1 MNKVTKV
8 SAIIAAGGNAT
19 RLGQSGGKQL
29 LKLKGSS
36 VISYSINTI
45 RPYVDEII
53 LVIRPEDV
61 PKAEA
66 DRQSSLLDVDKIV
79 AGGNTRTESV
89 LNALRAVNPDCEIVL
104 IHDGAR
110 PFVSSSIIINSI
122 ESARASGAAVVAVP
136 VKDTIKEAEL
146 QNVKQTLDRS
156 KLWSAQTPQTFSFD
170 IIKKAYEKVALSG
183 ESTFTDDSALVESLG
198 YKVTIVLGSDR
209 NFKITTEED
218 LKFAEYLLGE
228 E

>member
-1 MNKVTKV
+1 MNKVTKA

-19 RLGQSGGKQL
+19 RLGKAGGKQL

-66 DRQSSLLDVDKIV
+66 DRQASLLDVDKIV

-122 ESARASGAAVVAVP
+122 EAARASGAAVVAVP

>member
-19 RLGQSGGKQL
+19 RLGKSGGKQL

-66 DRQSSLLDVDKIV
+66 DRQASLLDVDIIV